1 MKSIQK
7 VLIILSLGVLAQLL
21 VYARNTSFTDYSA
34 FHSIPTTIAA
44 FIGGLLAGLLAAL
57 VLSSIYWLI
66 KRFKKDKMW
75 DIFYKANL
83 CFWVFYILLQ
93 GYYLSQGI

>member
-1 MKSIQK
+1 MKSFQK
-7 VLIILSLGVLAQLL
+7 VIIILSIGVLAQLL
-21 VYARNTSFTDYSA
+21 MYARNTSVIDYSA

-44 FIGGLLAGLLAAL
+44 FIGGLLAGLPVAL

-66 KRFKKDKMW
+66 KGFKKDKMW
-75 DIFYKANL
+75 DVFYKANL

-93 GYYLSQGI
+93 GYYLSQGL